1 VSEQPR
7 IGTGRFQPVSRQRL
21 ADELARR
28 LLARHRQPHP
38 LRVGV
43 DAPAC
48 ADLGPVLDLLTDRLR
63 EAGHPVVS
71 VAARTFYRD
80 AALRWEYG
88 KADVESFY
96 TGWLDTAALQ
106 REVLLP
112 LAVDGS
118 YLPSLRDPDSNRS
131 TRAAPARLPAT
142 GVVLV
147 IGELLLGN
155 GLSFDAVVHVSVSHQ
170 ARRRQ
175 TPAELQWTLPAH
187 DRYEVEVDPAALAD
201 LVIRYDDPL
210 HPALLA
216 RPA

>member
-1 VSEQPR
+1 VS
-7 IGTGRFQPVSRQRL
+7 GAGRFHPVSGQLL
-21 ADELARR
+21 ADELAAG
-28 LLARHRQPHP
+28 LLARHRQQHP

-48 ADLGPVLDLLTDRLR
+48 ADLDPVLSLLTSRLR
-63 EAGHPVVS
+63 EAGHPVVILP
-71 VAARTFYRD
+71 ARLFYRD
-80 AALRWEYG
+80 ASLRWEYG

-96 TGWLDTAALQ
+96 SGWLDTAALQ
-106 REVLLP
+106 REVLLT

-131 TRAAPARLPAT
+131 TRTERATMPPA

-147 IGELLLGN
+147 TGELLLGS
-155 GLSFDAVVHVSVSHQ
+155 GLSFDTVVHVSLSRQ

-187 DRYEVEVDPAALAD
+187 DRYEIDVDPASLAD

>member
-1 VSEQPR
+1 VSR
-7 IGTGRFQPVSRQRL
+7 YRPVSPELL
-21 ADELARR
+21 AEELAAE
-28 LLARHRQPHP
+28 LAARHRQQHP
-38 LRVGV
+38 LRVGL

-48 ADLGPVLDLLTDRLR
+48 ADLEPVLTLLAERLR
-63 EAGHPVVS
+63 EAGHPV
-71 VAARTFYRD
+71 AILPARLFYRD
-80 AALRWEYG
+80 ASLRWEHG
-88 KADVESFY
+88 KTDVESFY
-96 TGWLDTAALQ
+96 SGWLDIAAMQ

-112 LAVDGS
+112 LATDGS

-131 TRAAPARLPAT
+131 TRAARLRLPPA
-142 GVVLV
+142 GMAL
-147 IGELLLGN
+147 IAGELLLGG
-155 GLSFDAVVHVSVSHQ
+155 GLSFDTVVHVSVSRQ